1 MSEKIFTISEAAKE
15 LQLETHVLRY
25 WEEELNIKVPRND
38 MGHRI
43 YTPREMDLFRTIL
56 KLKQEGFQ
64 LRAIKLILADLK
76 EGEHLNFEQLIRMR
90 DEINQK
96 VEQLHNVYSFPKET
110 LKTEQEPDHLYAL
123 ESSKPRNSLYQ
134 KEAPIKPT
142 SSTPL
147 SVERTNQF
155 QYIMMQIMNQA
166 FADHTNQIIDSLK
179 MELSNYLTLGITD
192 QITNG
197 VMHGIKTEIN
207 QGLKQDISE
216 EVSTRVLKEMNY
228 LAREQEEAQ
237 EQYFEKL
244 DQRLREA
251 QNRKK
256 KSFGFRHGKKEVAAS
271 KK

>member
-43 YTPREMDLFRTIL
+43 YTTREMDLFRTIL

-142 SSTPL
+142 SSTNTSRSAAFSTICARNTAIRPKRFATRFT
-147 SVERTNQF
+147 SVATRA
-155 QYIMMQIMNQA
+155 Y
-166 FADHTNQIIDSLK
+166 SLN
-179 MELSNYLTLGITD
+179 M
-192 QITNG
+192 
-197 VMHGIKTEIN
+197 
-207 QGLKQDISE
+207 
-216 EVSTRVLKEMNY
+216 
-228 LAREQEEAQ
+228 
-237 EQYFEKL
+237 
-244 DQRLREA
+244 
-251 QNRKK
+251 
-256 KSFGFRHGKKEVAAS
+256 S
-271 KK
+271 KKWRMKSWILWNICLTKIMSRGCMALNSGKSDLKKV